1 MKRRDLLWPLEAH
14 GCELLREGGNHTL
27 YVNRAEQ
34 KTAPIPRHQEVKTMV
49 ARQVCRILRVP
60 EPPGA

>member
-1 MKRRDLLWPLEAH
+1 M
-14 GCELLREGGNHTL
+14 LREGSRHTL

-49 ARQVCRILRVP
+49 ARQVCRLLRVP
-60 EPPGA
+60 EPLSS